1 VFAGFIGDDLPFKT
15 KGEAI
20 VADENQQS
28 QGFHYGWV
36 ILVMSVVT
44 VLGCLGFA
52 RFGYTMILPHMKEG
66 LDLTKTQAG
75 NLAAGNLVGY
85 LVLAIVGGFLAARY
99 GPRVVISLSMLLI
112 GLTMFLT
119 GLAPS
124 FQMALVWRTLTGVG
138 SGGSNVPVMGL
149 VSAWFGKRRRGLAA
163 GIAAGGSSVGLAITG
178 PLVPSIIDAYGAEG
192 WRYSWYYLGAMTVL
206 IAILCFVFLRNR
218 PEEKGVMAIGSDE
231 DPSLHP
237 QDRPFDPSTGLRA
250 GNAQDK
256 ASSLQWGLVYR
267 SGAMWHLALIYIMF
281 GFSYIIYATF
291 FADYLIG
298 EAGFTKEAAGRL
310 WMLVGLVSFVS
321 GFIWGTVSDAIGRKY
336 GLALVYFLQGLC
348 FILFGLWKAPPG
360 YYLSVLL
367 FALTAWSIPAI
378 MAATCGD
385 YLGPRLAPAALGF
398 VTVFFGIGQAVGP
411 TLAGYIGDVTGS
423 YTWAFI
429 IAGLAAFVGAGGAL
443 SLRPPREA

>member
-1 VFAGFIGDDLPFKT
+1 
-15 KGEAI
+15 

-28 QGFHYGWV
+28 QGLHYGWV
-36 ILVMSVVT
+36 ILFMSVVT

-52 RFGYTMILPHMKEG
+52 RFGYTMILPQMKEG
-66 LDLTKTQAG
+66 LGLTKTQAG
-75 NLAAGNLVGY
+75 NLATGNFIGY

-99 GPRVVISLSMLLI
+99 GPRVVISLAMLLI
-112 GLTMFLT
+112 GVAMFLT
-119 GLAPS
+119 GLAPN
-124 FQMALVWRTLTGVG
+124 FQMALLWRTLTGVG

-149 VSAWFGKRRRGLAA
+149 VSAWFGTKRRGLAA

-178 PLVPSIIDAYGAEG
+178 PLIPRIMDAYGADG
-192 WRYSWYYLGAMTVL
+192 WRYSWYYLGAMTVI
-206 IAILCFVFLRNR
+206 IAILCFALLRNR
-218 PEEKGVMAIGSDE
+218 PEEKGLTVIGSDE
-231 DPSLHP
+231 SPSLP
-237 QDRPFDPSTGLRA
+237 PR
-250 GNAQDK
+250 DK
-256 ASSLQWGLVYR
+256 ASSLQWGLVYK
-267 SGAMWHLALIYIMF
+267 SGAVWHLALIYVMF

-291 FADYLIG
+291 FADYLTG

-310 WMLVGLVSFVS
+310 WMLVGLISFVS

-336 GLALVYFLQGLC
+336 GLALVYCLQGLC
-348 FILFGLWKAPPG
+348 FIIFGLWKAPPG

-398 VTVFFGIGQAVGP
+398 VTVFFGTGQAIGP

-423 YTWAFI
+423 YTWAFV

>member
-1 VFAGFIGDDLPFKT
+1 M
-15 KGEAI
+15 
-20 VADENQQS
+20 ADENQQS
-28 QGFHYGWV
+28 QGLHYGWV
-36 ILVMSVVT
+36 ILFMSVVT

-66 LDLTKTQAG
+66 LSLTKTQAG
-75 NLAAGNLVGY
+75 NLATGNFVGY

-112 GLTMFLT
+112 GVAMFLT
-119 GLAPS
+119 GLAPN

-149 VSAWFGKRRRGLAA
+149 VSAWFGTRRRGLAT
-163 GIAAGGSSVGLAITG
+163 GIAVGGSSVGLAITG
-178 PLVPSIIDAYGAEG
+178 PLIPRIIDAYGADG
-192 WRYSWYYLGAMTVL
+192 WRYSWYYLGAMTVI
-206 IAILCFVFLRNR
+206 IAILCFVLLRNR
-218 PEEKGVMAIGSDE
+218 PEEKGLVAIGLEES
-231 DPSLHP
+231 PPPP
-237 QDRPFDPSTGLRA
+237 QDKPFGS
-250 GNAQDK
+250 AQDK
-256 ASSLQWGLVYR
+256 PFGSAQDRASSLQWGLVYK
-267 SGAMWHLALIYIMF
+267 SGAVWHLALIYIMF

-291 FADYLIG
+291 FADYLTG
-298 EAGFTKEAAGRL
+298 EAGFTKEAAGWL
-310 WMLVGLVSFVS
+310 WMLAGLVSFVS
-321 GFIWGTVSDAIGRKY
+321 GFIWGTVSDVIGRKY

-348 FILFGLWKAPPG
+348 FTIFGLWKATPG
-360 YYLSVLL
+360 YYLSALL

-378 MAATCGD
+378 MAATSGD

-398 VTVFFGIGQAVGP
+398 VTVFFGIGQAIGP
-411 TLAGYIGDVTGS
+411 TVAGYIGDVTGS

>member
-1 VFAGFIGDDLPFKT
+1 
-15 KGEAI
+15 
-20 VADENQQS
+20 VADGNQQS
-28 QGFHYGWV
+28 QGLHYGWV
-36 ILVMSVVT
+36 ILFMSVVT

-52 RFGYTMILPHMKEG
+52 RFGYTMILPHMKDG
-66 LDLTKTQAG
+66 LGLTKTQAG
-75 NLAAGNLVGY
+75 NLATGNFVGY

-112 GLTMFLT
+112 GVAMLLT
-119 GLAPS
+119 GLAPN
-124 FQMALVWRTLTGVG
+124 FQMALLWRTLTGVG
-138 SGGSNVPVMGL
+138 SGGSNVPAMGL
-149 VSAWFGKRRRGLAA
+149 VSAWFGTKRRGLAA

-178 PLVPSIIDAYGAEG
+178 PLIPCIIDAYGADG
-192 WRYSWYYLGAMTVL
+192 WRYSWYYLGAMTVI
-206 IAILCFVFLRNR
+206 IAILCFVLLRNR
-218 PEEKGVMAIGSDE
+218 PEEKGLKAIGLERST
-231 DPSLHP
+231 PPPP

-250 GNAQDK
+250 GRAQDRPFGK
-256 ASSLQWGLVYR
+256 AQDRASSLQWGLVYK
-267 SGAMWHLALIYIMF
+267 SGAVWHLALIYIMF

-291 FADYLIG
+291 FADYLTG

-310 WMLVGLVSFVS
+310 WMLVGLISFVS
-321 GFIWGTVSDAIGRKY
+321 GFIWGTISDVIGRKY
-336 GLALVYFLQGLC
+336 GLALVYSLQGFC
-348 FILFGLWKAPPG
+348 FLIFGLWKATPG
-360 YYLSVLL
+360 YYLSALL

-378 MAATCGD
+378 MAATSGD

-398 VTVFFGIGQAVGP
+398 VTVFFGIGQAIGP